1 LGQANT
7 KEIIMAKI
15 GNYCAGLIARR
26 IAEKA
31 LEHVNYAFP
40 NLSISTQ
47 QLSFHA
53 VLLSDKYASFPTA
66 DIQALESSRCEVTDI
81 KIKNPNNPA
90 QLLEAKLISF
100 NGGQQ

>member
-1 LGQANT
+1 MNPSNLMEFEKEALQASMTVQNP
-7 KEIIMAKI
+7 IS
-15 GNYCAGLIARR
+15 
-26 IAEKA
+26 
-31 LEHVNYAFP
+31 VFNYAFP